1 MWFQKKIFV
10 LASGL
15 EVSIELKDSTHLTV
29 LRKHIIYLYSL
40 YSLFQLHCLTNKF
53 MIAFGLVKR
62 GRNLVC
68 ADGEPPN
75 TYIKVSLRHCLLKL
89 NIN

>member
-1 MWFQKKIFV
+1 
-10 LASGL
+10 
-15 EVSIELKDSTHLTV
+15 
-29 LRKHIIYLYSL
+29 
-40 YSLFQLHCLTNKF
+40 

>member
-1 MWFQKKIFV
+1 
-10 LASGL
+10 
-15 EVSIELKDSTHLTV
+15 
-29 LRKHIIYLYSL
+29 
-40 YSLFQLHCLTNKF
+40 

-89 NIN
+89 NIKLTLNYYHIGVLSTR